1 MTTWIILLS
10 IYIIAL
16 DIKEISLYGS
26 FPLLVSYVKTAK
38 TFQTDNL
45 GPDVSPKVFWVSD
58 FYKPFH

>member
-10 IYIIAL
+10 VYIIAL

-45 GPDVSPKVFWVSD
+45 GPDVSPKVF
-58 FYKPFH
+58 